1 VQSQLAKVPRVQP
14 YARDARRGRE
24 TEREIFAWQM
34 GTTTQCLPRLKGQF
48 SWSEACARPHRAWSA
63 RTRVQRVEEGS
74 ADEVA
79 PRNSGPEDVRR
90 GGVRLSGGLEASACA
105 G

>member
-1 VQSQLAKVPRVQP
+1 VQSRLAKVPRVQP

-24 TEREIFAWQM
+24 TEKEIFAWQV
-34 GTTTQCLPRLKGQF
+34 GTTTQCLLRLKGRF
-48 SWSEACARPHRAWSA
+48 SWSEACAWLRRAWSA
-63 RTRVQRVEEGS
+63 RTRVERVEEGS

-79 PRNSGPEDVRR
+79 PRDSGPESVRC
-90 GGVRLSGGLEASACA
+90 GGVRLSGGPEASARA